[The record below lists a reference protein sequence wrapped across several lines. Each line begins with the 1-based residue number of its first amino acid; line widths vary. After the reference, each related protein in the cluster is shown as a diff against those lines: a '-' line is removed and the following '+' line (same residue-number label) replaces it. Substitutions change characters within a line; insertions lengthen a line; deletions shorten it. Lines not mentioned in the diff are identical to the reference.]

1 MTEADK
7 KRIADILEKHDVV
20 VGYLFGSALSGTM
33 GPHSDIDIGVVFES
47 ELSSQEDFDRRFK
60 LSEEISRAFKVPETD
75 IINLKTVTS
84 PLIKY
89 QSVFSGEPILIKNH
103 DVRFAVERAIV
114 REYEDTRSLRS
125 IMSGVL
131 REELQNGTFGTFSK
145 Q

>member
-7 KRIADILEKHDVV
+7 KRIADILEKHGVV
-20 VGYLFGSALSGTM
+20 VGYLFGSALRGNM

-47 ELSSQEDFDRRFK
+47 ELSKEKDFDRRFE

-89 QSVFSGEPILIKNH
+89 QAIFSGEPILIKNS
-103 DVRFAVERAIV
+103 DIRFAVERAIV
-114 REYEDTRSLRS
+114 RKYEDTRSLRR

-131 REELQNGTFGTFSK
+131 REELQSGTFSRK
-145 Q
+145 